1 MSNPHTGFQGED
13 CVHGC
18 TSLSVQVF
26 SRLFSMPEALSES
39 ALNWVILAQL
49 KRHHMCTAHQRQ
61 MACTWSWPRHWPQT
75 ENSGEDAVRHLSL
88 LCESGLSSNRR
99 VWKQTKKK
107 NNLPILNLAVATGPS
122 ALPSYS
128 GMTVTMYSVSGCRL
142 ERVYT
147 SLSLASSTV
156 STLRPFSN
164 YKNRNDRTAR
174 LCKRGTTVLGF
185 LPTCKWTPDQPVG
198 PHSAD
203 SPPPHPHAAL
213 WHRFHR

>member
-26 SRLFSMPEALSES
+26 SPLFSMPKALSES
-39 ALNWVILAQL
+39 ALNWVILARL
-49 KRHHMCTAHQRQ
+49 KRHHMCTAQQRQ
-61 MACTWSWPRHWPQT
+61 MARVFHAREADLDIDLKRRTAGKMLSVIYHCFASQDSDQT
-75 ENSGEDAVRHLSL
+75 G
-88 LCESGLSSNRR
+88 ESGN
-99 VWKQTKKK
+99 KKS
-107 NNLPILNLAVATGPS
+107 NLPILNLAVATGPS

-164 YKNRNDRTAR
+164 
-174 LCKRGTTVLGF
+174 
-185 LPTCKWTPDQPVG
+185 
-198 PHSAD
+198 
-203 SPPPHPHAAL
+203 
-213 WHRFHR
+213 